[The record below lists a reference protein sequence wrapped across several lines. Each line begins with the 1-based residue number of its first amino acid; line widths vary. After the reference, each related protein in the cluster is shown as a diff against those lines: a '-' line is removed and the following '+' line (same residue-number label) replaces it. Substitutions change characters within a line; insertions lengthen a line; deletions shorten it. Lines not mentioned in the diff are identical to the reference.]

1 MRSEN
6 RLEEISDGK
15 IYDIN
20 DMVKADAGGCD
31 GCSACCHGVG
41 DLFSLSPY
49 DIYMICSNEKVT
61 FDELLNDKIELI
73 IDEKISL
80 PHLKMYGDK
89 ERCSFLDEDNRCSIH
104 SFRPGVCRLFPLG
117 RVYEDDDLKYFLQLG
132 ACTKPKLNKI
142 KVKKWIGISNYK
154 ENKKFVLEWYK
165 LIKALRFRLKFV
177 RDENELKKMNNY
189 LIDVFYK
196 MSASTDEEFYVDF
209 NSKLAE
215 AKSNLGIL

>member
-1 MRSEN
+1 MRSES

-15 IYDIN
+15 VYDVK

-49 DIYMICSNEKVT
+49 DIYMISINEKVT
-61 FDELLNDKIELI
+61 FEDLLNDKIELI
-73 IDEKISL
+73 TEEKISL
-80 PHLKMYGDK
+80 PHLKMYGDEDK
-89 ERCSFLDEDNRCSIH
+89 CSFLNEEDRCSIH
-104 SFRPGVCRLFPLG
+104 SSRPGVCRLFPLG
-117 RVYEDDDLKYFLQLG
+117 RVYEDNDLKYFLQTG

-177 RDENELKKMNNY
+177 RDEEELREINGY

-196 MSASTDEEFYVDF
+196 TSASTDEEFYDYF
-209 NSKLAE
+209 HSNLAN
-215 AKSNLGIL
+215 AKSKLGIL